1 MLVFFKK
8 SVGQINKFPAP
19 RKDIKNRFA
28 AINLQIINES
38 IIFCILKNN
47 VPLMPLRFNLIKLSL
62 EKIYYWRTTTLF
74 YYYYYYYYYI
84 AN

>member
-1 MLVFFKK
+1 MK
-8 SVGQINKFPAP
+8 II
-19 RKDIKNRFA
+19 IKPPLASLLF
-28 AINLQIINES
+28 IFGMTGKMIKIHFQS

-74 YYYYYYYYYI
+74 YYYYYYYYYYI

>member
-1 MLVFFKK
+1 
-8 SVGQINKFPAP
+8 
-19 RKDIKNRFA
+19 
-28 AINLQIINES
+28 
-38 IIFCILKNN
+38 
-47 VPLMPLRFNLIKLSL
+47 MPLRFNLIKLSL